1 MTVLGVTSD
10 TLLVTSAVP
19 QGSILGPALF
29 LLHANDLPDTVQS
42 SQVAMFAG
50 DTKLFKVIK
59 STDDVAKLQADLQT
73 QESWSINSGLVFNK
87 KKCKTQKITPKMKP
101 VVTTYTMGDSRLL
114 STKSECDLG
123 VWICTD
129 LAWNKQINEQCVRA
143 NKSLGYIRRNSR
155 NIQYT
160 SVRRTI
166 YLTLIRSHFSFA
178 TQVWALQSIGL
189 IVKLERTQRRATK
202 YILNLLFNLP
212 FTCYY
217 SQSVIGTNTWFN
229 RLITSSA

>member
-1 MTVLGVTSD
+1 
-10 TLLVTSAVP
+10 
-19 QGSILGPALF
+19 
-29 LLHANDLPDTVQS
+29 
-42 SQVAMFAG
+42 
-50 DTKLFKVIK
+50 
-59 STDDVAKLQADLQT
+59 
-73 QESWSINSGLVFNK
+73 
-87 KKCKTQKITPKMKP
+87 
-101 VVTTYTMGDSRLL
+101 MGDSRLL
-114 STKSECDLG
+114 STNSERDLG
-123 VWICTD
+123 VWICTN
-129 LAWNKQINEQCVRA
+129 LAWKKQINEQCVRA

-155 NIQYT
+155 IQYT

-166 YLTLIRSHFSFA
+166 YLTLIRTHFSFA
-178 TQVWALQSIGL
+178 TQVRALQSIDA

>member
-29 LLHANDLPDTVQS
+29 LLLANDLPDTVQT

-59 STDDVAKLQADLQT
+59 STDDVAKLEADLQT
-73 QESWSINSGLVFNK
+73 QESWSTNSGLVFNK
-87 KKCKTQKITPKMKP
+87 KKCKTQKITRKMKP
-101 VVTTYTMGDSRLL
+101 VVITYTMGDSRLL
-114 STKSECDLG
+114 STKSERDLG
-123 VWICTD
+123 VWICTN
-129 LAWNKQINEQCVRA
+129 LAWKKQINEQCVRA

-155 NIQYT
+155 IQYT

-166 YLTLIRSHFSFA
+166 YLTLIRTHFSFA
-178 TQVWALQSIGL
+178 TQVRALQSIDA

-229 RLITSSA
+229 RLMISFA